1 MILGLLRDHKI
12 YKYILYIIYIYLP
25 FNRGVANLFRLFLN
39 IEVSECILF
48 WDWISTKAWM
58 SSPLP
63 NYVSKTFET
72 PPCLTVRAWKL
83 TLGCIIL
90 FFEHPNSRAWS
101 VQKLQYSKVWVLYGW
116 IFLVRKLAWRG
127 SVRERVCDY
136 DLPYATICFTKH

>member
-63 NYVSKTFET
+63 NYLSKTFET
-72 PPCLTVRAWKL
+72 LPKRVEHGSWHFDIFYTFSNIQIKENDQSRSYSIVKFGSHMGGFGWVVKL
-83 TLGCIIL
+83 L
-90 FFEHPNSRAWS
+90 
-101 VQKLQYSKVWVLYGW
+101 
-116 IFLVRKLAWRG
+116 WRG
-127 SVRERVCDY
+127 SVREVVCIY
-136 DLPYATICFTKH
+136 DITYTTIPLTKH